1 MLADVDYFV
10 YHTVQNLGAGA
21 CCADAQDSAPKI
33 RITVAE
39 SFVKTTGA
47 DILQH
52 LGNDRIGRLCPEE
65 GIEDTLLIICVEGEI
80 KNNIPAPDSRP
91 TNSHN

>member
-10 YHTVQNLGAGA
+10 YHTVEHLGAGA
-21 CCADAQDSAPKI
+21 CCADSQDSAPKI

-52 LGNDRIGRLCPEE
+52 LGNDRIGRLRPDQ
-65 GIEDTLLIICVEGEI
+65 GVVDTLLVVYVEGEI
-80 KNNIPAPDSRP
+80 EHDIPAPDPRP